1 MEIHDEKRMVI
12 LDEKGNEHVV
22 EILFTYEHEERKT
35 KYVFFFEE
43 KDPDEVMVMRYT
55 DDGELEAIED
65 DEEYDEDAHDQH
77 LLLLFKGFLLAE
89 DRIDEVDRQH
99 RAGCQNKA

>member
-1 MEIHDEKRMVI
+1 MEINDEKRMVI

-65 DEEYDEDAHDQH
+65 DEEYDEI
-77 LLLLFKGFLLAE
+77 L
-89 DRIDEVDRQH
+89 EVFNAYQDDPEIQ
-99 RAGCQNKA
+99 KIKE

>member
-1 MEIHDEKRMVI
+1 MEINDEKRMVI

-35 KYVFFFEE
+35 KYVFFYEE

-55 DDGELEAIED
+55 DDSELEAIED
-65 DEEYDEDAHDQH
+65 DEEYDEILEVFNAYQDDPKIQDA
-77 LLLLFKGFLLAE
+77 
-89 DRIDEVDRQH
+89 
-99 RAGCQNKA
+99 KA

>member
-1 MEIHDEKRMVI
+1 MEINDEKRMVI

-35 KYVFFFEE
+35 KYVFFYEE

-55 DDGELEAIED
+55 DDSELEAIED
-65 DEEYDEDAHDQH
+65 DEEYDEI
-77 LLLLFKGFLLAE
+77 L
-89 DRIDEVDRQH
+89 EVFNAYQDDPEIQ
-99 RAGCQNKA
+99 KIKE